1 MGTNSNIEQGA
12 RDAQSAAS
20 APSTLRVAL
29 GAPRKVI
36 FLRDFCTRPQG
47 SSCMKCIEACP
58 KGAIAIANASAAVD
72 AHACTKCGICVG
84 VCDGFAIPG
93 ASVEAVFSQMRKIA
107 LTGEKVILTC
117 SYLLPSGFAPA
128 DNVIVLPC
136 LAMLPPELWT
146 CALALGI
153 DLAVAVIFEECE
165 ACKRTKAQ
173 GLERFSCAIEQ
184 AEDVTECTVAFTD
197 DVPEAQAAPT
207 LMQTLG
213 DASGKDRREALLNL
227 KDQAEDIASGAY
239 RMKRNESLRA
249 FHEQRDHMLA
259 DERIG
264 GAVGTPEQNE
274 YAEGGMTRCSLS
286 PRQRMLLEAAD
297 VSDAVAVR
305 KRVMLSA
312 TDASL
317 CDNSLACAKSCPTGA
332 RRPSPKDGQL
342 VFEAR
347 LCIGCGLC
355 ASACPQGAASLREAY
370 AGELLPQPDDE

>member
-1 MGTNSNIEQGA
+1 
-12 RDAQSAAS
+12 
-20 APSTLRVAL
+20 
-29 GAPRKVI
+29 
-36 FLRDFCTRPQG
+36 
-47 SSCMKCIEACP
+47 MKCIEACP

-165 ACKRTKAQ
+165 ACKRTKSQ

-264 GAVGTPEQNE
+264 GTVGAPEPNA
-274 YAEGGMTRCSLS
+274 YAEGGMTQCTLS

-305 KRVMLSA
+305 KRVMLST

>member
-1 MGTNSNIEQGA
+1 
-12 RDAQSAAS
+12 
-20 APSTLRVAL
+20 
-29 GAPRKVI
+29 
-36 FLRDFCTRPQG
+36 
-47 SSCMKCIEACP
+47 MKCIEACP

-117 SYLLPSGFAPA
+117 SYLLPSGFTPA

-153 DLAVAVIFEECE
+153 DISVAVVFEECE
-165 ACKRTKAQ
+165 TCKRTESQ
-173 GLERFSCAIEQ
+173 GLDRFSSSIEQ
-184 AEDVTECTVAFTD
+184 AEDATERSVAITD
-197 DVPEAQAAPT
+197 DVPEAQVAPT
-207 LMQTLG
+207 LMQSFS
-213 DASGKDRREALLNL
+213 DASEKGRREALLGL
-227 KDQAEDIASGAY
+227 KGQAEDIASGSY

-249 FHEQRDHMLA
+249 FREQRDRMLA

-264 GAVGTPEQNE
+264 GAVGAPEANV
-274 YAEGGMTRCSLS
+274 YAEGGVTRCTLS

-312 TDASL
+312 TDASR
-317 CDNSLACAKSCPTGA
+317 CNNDLACAKSCPTGA
-332 RRPSPKDGQL
+332 RRPSPKDGRL

-355 ASACPQGAASLREAY
+355 ASACRQGAASLREAY
-370 AGELLPQPDDE
+370 AGELLPEPDAEHQGEEGINALG

>member
-1 MGTNSNIEQGA
+1 MGTNSDIEQGA

-29 GAPRKVI
+29 GAPRKVL

-58 KGAIAIANASAAVD
+58 KEAIAIANASAAVD
-72 AHACTKCGICVG
+72 SHACTKCGICVG

-93 ASVEAVFSQMRKIA
+93 ASIEAVFSQMRKIA
-107 LTGEKVILTC
+107 LTGEKVVLTC
-117 SYLLPSGFAPA
+117 SYLLPSSFTPA

-165 ACKRTKAQ
+165 ACKRTNSQ

-184 AEDVTECTVAFTD
+184 AEDVTECTVAITD
-197 DVPEAQAAPT
+197 DVPEAQVAPT

-264 GAVGTPEQNE
+264 GAVGTPEQNA
-274 YAEGGMTRCSLS
+274 YAEGGMTRCTLS

-312 TDASL
+312 TDISL

-355 ASACPQGAASLREAY
+355 TNACPQGAASLREAY